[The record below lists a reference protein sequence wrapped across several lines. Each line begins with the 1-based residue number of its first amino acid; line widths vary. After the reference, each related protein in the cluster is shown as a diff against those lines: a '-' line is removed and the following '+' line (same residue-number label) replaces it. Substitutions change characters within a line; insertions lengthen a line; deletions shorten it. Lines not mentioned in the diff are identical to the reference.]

1 MRLVFLDFP
10 SRLDV
15 HSSFK
20 YIDQPWIYMYRTEV
34 YSEEEYIEYLER
46 NPHNNLLLSCTSVDQ
61 VAVHDAGRHL
71 KWIKAQN
78 EDSYK
83 KNAEEKRKQSE
94 RAKEQNQAERKSEQ
108 TGAYGQ
114 GPSKKG
120 TASPVAR
127 TSAKVEAA
135 SSSASASVWLNNP
148 QSSQQDRSSGAR
160 QDRQYTGEWQKWHGC
175 WYQKVIRHGRIEWEQ
190 GLACT
195 LVALRLR
202 RKKLDR

>member
-1 MRLVFLDFP
+1 
-10 SRLDV
+10 
-15 HSSFK
+15 
-20 YIDQPWIYMYRTEV
+20 MYRTEV

-135 SSSASASVWLNNP
+135 SSSASASVWCSP
-148 QSSQQDRSSGAR
+148 QDRPNRIAPVVLAKIDSTLENGRNGMDAGTKRSSDTAALIGSR
-160 QDRQYTGEWQKWHGC
+160 DRVASHLAVT
-175 WYQKVIRHGRIEWEQ
+175 V
-190 GLACT
+190 GLCI
-195 LVALRLR
+195 
-202 RKKLDR
+202 

>member
-1 MRLVFLDFP
+1 
-10 SRLDV
+10 
-15 HSSFK
+15 
-20 YIDQPWIYMYRTEV
+20 MYRTEV

-46 NPHNNLLLSCTSVDQ
+46 NPHNNLLLSCTGVDQ
-61 VAVHDAGRHL
+61 VAVHDAERHQ

-94 RAKEQNQAERKSEQ
+94 RAKEQNQAKRKAEQ

-135 SSSASASVWLNNP
+135 SSSASASVWCSP
-148 QSSQQDRSSGAR
+148 QDRPNRIAPVVLAKIDSTLENGRNGMDAGTKRSSDTAALNGSR
-160 QDRQYTGEWQKWHGC
+160 DRVASHLAVT
-175 WYQKVIRHGRIEWEQ
+175 V
-190 GLACT
+190 GLCI
-195 LVALRLR
+195 
-202 RKKLDR
+202 

>member
-1 MRLVFLDFP
+1 
-10 SRLDV
+10 
-15 HSSFK
+15 
-20 YIDQPWIYMYRTEV
+20 
-34 YSEEEYIEYLER
+34 LER
-46 NPHNNLLLSCTSVDQ
+46 NPHNNLLLSCTGVDQ
-61 VAVHDAGRHL
+61 VAVHDAERHQ

-94 RAKEQNQAERKSEQ
+94 RAKEQNQAKRKAEQ

-135 SSSASASVWLNNP
+135 SSSASASVCGSTTRKAPNRIAPVVLAKIDSTLENGRNGM
-148 QSSQQDRSSGAR
+148 DAGTKRSSDTAALNGSR
-160 QDRQYTGEWQKWHGC
+160 DRVASHLT
-175 WYQKVIRHGRIEWEQ
+175 VTV
-190 GLACT
+190 GLCI
-195 LVALRLR
+195 
-202 RKKLDR
+202 